1 MSDETTTQA
10 GEPTGPLPR
19 LIIDESAKDRSSR
32 IWYALPGSF
41 IEIPLSAMDPAPG
54 STEEA
59 YLSEAMGAVLEAA
72 PESTRGTYA
81 AALNDVRIMSRYM
94 RREGIIACCLGMHA
108 DDDGSPSL
116 AVFTVSLNAIEWTP
130 AKITAARAI
139 VDRHNIENI
148 GFLTLPGGHPASV
161 SDTVVSQFSAGGMDP
176 EDIYQCNLYVPDPA
190 GTQLATLT
198 LTSTSVR
205 SRRHYR
211 DLMEGIAHTVAF
223 QDPLPDIER
232 TARKIADA
240 KTGQSTQK
248 DIADDFG

>member
-1 MSDETTTQA
+1 MSDEARNAVA
-10 GEPTGPLPR
+10 GESDPLPR
-19 LIIDESAKDRSSR
+19 LVIDESAKDRSSR

-41 IEIPLSAMDPAPG
+41 IEIPLSAMDPGPG
-54 STEEA
+54 SPEEA
-59 YLSEAMGAVLEAA
+59 YLSQAMVAVLDAA
-72 PESTRGTYA
+72 PESTREAYA
-81 AALNDVRIMSRYM
+81 GALRDVRTMSRYM
-94 RREGIIACCLGMHA
+94 RREGTIACCLGMHA

-116 AVFTVSLNAIEWTP
+116 AVFTVSLNAIEWMP
-130 AKITAARAI
+130 AKITTARAI
-139 VDRHNIENI
+139 VDRDNIENPE
-148 GFLTLPGGHPASV
+148 FLTLPGGHPASV
-161 SDTVVSQFSAGGMDP
+161 SDTVVSQFSAGGLDP

-198 LTSTSVR
+198 LTSTSIR

-240 KTGQSTQK
+240 QSGQSKQK

>member
-1 MSDETTTQA
+1 MSDETTNTVNRA
-10 GEPTGPLPR
+10 TDPLPR
-19 LIIDESAKDRSSR
+19 LVIDETAKDRSSR

-41 IEIPLSAMDPAPG
+41 IEIPISAMDPAPG
-54 STEEA
+54 SPEEA
-59 YLSEAMGAVLEAA
+59 YLSQAMGVVLDAV
-72 PESTRGTYA
+72 PEPTHETYVG
-81 AALNDVRIMSRYM
+81 ALNDVRVMSRYM

-108 DDDGSPSL
+108 EDDGSPSL
-116 AVFTVSLNAIEWTP
+116 AVFTVSLSAIEWTP

-139 VDRHNIENI
+139 LDRDNIENM

-161 SDTVVSQFSAGGMDP
+161 TDTVVSQLSAGGIDP
-176 EDIYQCNLYVPDPA
+176 EDVYQCNLYVPDPA

-198 LTSTSVR
+198 LTSTSVS

-211 DLMEGIAHTVAF
+211 ELMEGIAPTVAF

-240 KTGQSTQK
+240 KSGQSAQK